1 MRSQDCVIVVFIKYK
16 LKKEKNV
23 EILPSFWFD
32 KTELL
37 ELQVYCYLTQ
47 KEHLTWA
54 RFKESDSI
62 IVILFILLQYQF

>member
-1 MRSQDCVIVVFIKYK
+1 MRSQDCVIVLFIKYK

-37 ELQVYCYLTQ
+37 ELQVY
-47 KEHLTWA
+47 
-54 RFKESDSI
+54 
-62 IVILFILLQYQF
+62 